1 MFFTKKFQ
9 IFKNFARISQ
19 KGYKMTQLHFY
30 TGAGGATSSGM
41 KVCIFGA
48 TSGIGANLA
57 GFFTTKGCPTVMVH
71 RNALDVVCPTGDDV
85 LFAQSNPYYTYL
97 QSYLHY
103 EMVNYVINNENNLI

>member
-1 MFFTKKFQ
+1 MFTKNK
-9 IFKNFARISQ
+9 ILKNLSRISK

-30 TGAGGATSSGM
+30 TGAGGATPSGI

-48 TSGIGANLA
+48 TASIGSNMA

-71 RNALDVVCPTGDDV
+71 RNALDVTCPSGDDV
-85 LFAQSNPYYTYL
+85 LFSQSNPLGTYD

-103 EMVNYVINNENNLI
+103 ETINYVK